1 MSDRLF
7 TPASREDWHKNA
19 VVGGFYS
26 EPYVLMEGY
35 YEAANILIS
44 SALGDGKS
52 ARDLTFL
59 FHPICF
65 LYRHYIE
72 LSLKY
77 LIPKSEL
84 LYAILDEIGY
94 TKGILQEYR
103 KDKLTSVHRLKT
115 LLDWLRERIKSTL
128 GKPLPRGLIE
138 VIEQFDGMDPDGQ
151 NFRYSL
157 RTDGQ
162 QGMPQQFG
170 ADIGVIQRQ
179 MESAHSILSGLND
192 WLEEEIRLSGELLDM
207 YRQEYGQE
215 NEDFYY

>member
-19 VVGGFYS
+19 IVGGSYS
-26 EPYVLMEGY
+26 EPYVFMEGF
-35 YEAANILIS
+35 YEAAYMLIS
-44 SALGDGKS
+44 SALEDVNS
-52 ARDLTFL
+52 TRDLTFL

-77 LIPKSEL
+77 LIQKSEL
-84 LYAILDEIGY
+84 LYAILDELGY
-94 TKGILQEYR
+94 SKGILQEYR
-103 KDKLTSVHRLKT
+103 KDKLTSKHQLKT
-115 LLDWLRERIKSTL
+115 LLDWLSERIKFTL
-128 GKPLPRGLIE
+128 GKPLPKELID
-138 VIEQFDGMDPDGQ
+138 VIEQFGGMDPDGQ
-151 NFRYSL
+151 NFRYSI

-170 ADIGVIQRQ
+170 ANIEVIQRQ

-192 WLEEEIRLSGELLDM
+192 WLEEEILSSGELLDIF
-207 YRQEYGQE
+207 RQEYGQR
-215 NEDFYY
+215 NEDSYY